1 MKISLGEYSQANSI
15 LDEVI
20 SYDLYDYDA
29 LVLKG
34 DNYFKWAKTNSN
46 YYKDSINSY
55 TVALSK
61 YGQKKE
67 ILFKLFNAY
76 IEADLD
82 TESDNV
88 NNFIKSNEILDVD
101 EVVYTKYA
109 KKLIDKYI
117 SFVTYNQRANNL
129 AINLNY
135 LNGQTNLL
143 NKEFS
148 DFKRNDGRT
157 IFKLDN
163 NVNMNSEIEY
173 ILRKIL
179 NKNPNYDKATF

>member
-61 YGQKKE
+61 YGQKRK
-67 ILFKLFNAY
+67 F
-76 IEADLD
+76 
-82 TESDNV
+82 
-88 NNFIKSNEILDVD
+88 
-101 EVVYTKYA
+101 
-109 KKLIDKYI
+109 
-117 SFVTYNQRANNL
+117 
-129 AINLNY
+129 Y
-135 LNGQTNLL
+135 LNFSMLILKPIWILSLTMLIILL
-143 NKEFS
+143 SQMKS
-148 DFKRNDGRT
+148 
-157 IFKLDN
+157 
-163 NVNMNSEIEY
+163 
-173 ILRKIL
+173 
-179 NKNPNYDKATF
+179 

>member
-1 MKISLGEYSQANSI
+1 M
-15 LDEVI
+15 
-20 SYDLYDYDA
+20 
-29 LVLKG
+29 
-34 DNYFKWAKTNSN
+34 
-46 YYKDSINSY
+46 
-55 TVALSK
+55 
-61 YGQKKE
+61 
-67 ILFKLFNAY
+67 
-76 IEADLD
+76 
-82 TESDNV
+82 
-88 NNFIKSNEILDVD
+88 
-101 EVVYTKYA
+101 
-109 KKLIDKYI
+109 
-117 SFVTYNQRANNL
+117 TYNQRANNL

-179 NKNPNYDKATF
+179 NKNPNYDKALLKVEDIRIT